1 MKTTVY
7 ILLFLLATLSCPAQ
21 EVLSTY
27 QGIVTVK
34 ANKVEKQGDNLT
46 LEMSIDLCGLSVGR
60 YQTLSIIPMLRAGH
74 DSLRLQPI
82 VVNGANKQKMYERT
96 LSFQG
101 RAIADNGAYVVLKN
115 DPKVLREVNYR
126 VTIPCKSW
134 MKGSEFILVGQF
146 NNYDGQPQQTY
157 SDILTK
163 QLSF

>member
-7 ILLFLLATLSCPAQ
+7 ILLFLLAIVSCPAQ

-27 QGIVTVK
+27 QGMVTVK
-34 ANKVEKQGDNLT
+34 ANKVEKQGNNLE

-60 YQTLSIIPMLRAGH
+60 YQTLSIIPMLRAGR

-101 RAIADNGAYVVLKN
+101 RAVADNGAYVVLKN
-115 DPKVLREVNYR
+115 DPKVLRQVSYR
-126 VTIPCKSW
+126 ATIPCKSW
-134 MKGSEFILVGQF
+134 MKGAEFILVGQF

-157 SDILTK
+157 FDTLTER
-163 QLSF
+163 LGF